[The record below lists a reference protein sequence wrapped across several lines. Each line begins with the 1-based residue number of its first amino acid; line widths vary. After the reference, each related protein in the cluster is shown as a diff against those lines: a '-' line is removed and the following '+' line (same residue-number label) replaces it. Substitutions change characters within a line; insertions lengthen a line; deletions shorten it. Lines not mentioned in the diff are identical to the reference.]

1 MTDTKSEKATFAMG
15 CFWGVQALF
24 KSTPGVIKAT
34 SGYTGGHLANPSYE
48 KVCTGTT
55 GHAEAVEVEFDPSRI
70 SYEKLLD
77 LFWEHHDPTTYHRQ
91 GPDVGEQYRS
101 GIFYHSDVQKRL
113 AEESRDRLS
122 RNHRYLNPI
131 VTEILPAKEFY
142 PAEEYHQDYAEKHP
156 DVVCH
161 I

>member
-1 MTDTKSEKATFAMG
+1 MEKATFAMG
-15 CFWGVQALF
+15 CFWGVQALY
-24 KSTPGVIKAT
+24 KAVPGVVRAT
-34 SGYTGGHLANPSYE
+34 SGYTGGKIPNPTYE
-48 KVCTGTT
+48 RVCTGST
-55 GHAEAVEVEFDPSRI
+55 GHAEAVEVEFDPSLV

-77 LFWEHHDPTTYHRQ
+77 LFWEHHDPTTLHRQ

-101 GIFYHSDVQKRL
+101 AIFYHTEEQKRL
-113 AEESRDRLS
+113 AEESKERLD
-122 RNHRYLNPI
+122 RNHRYTNGI
-131 VTEILPAKEFY
+131 VTEIAEAKEFW